1 MFQRKPV
8 HIANPAALNEMG
20 IHLWVD
26 RLSYFQ
32 GRGQIAGWCFGRQRA
47 IREIVLTCGS
57 TRSKIVHNRLPS
69 PDVAAVLGSA
79 AAHCRFDQRFD
90 IESSMPEPIAPSLT
104 IAVSGGRSV
113 RISDLI
119 SFSTSNRGETGRVQ
133 SAFTTRLTSIVP
145 GRVLELGARNRV
157 STIGRSLVPSGWH
170 YTGLDI
176 MPGPNV
182 DVVGDAHQLSALFS
196 ANTFDAVISIAV
208 FEHLLMP
215 WKVAIEM
222 NRVMKTGAIGFIWA
236 PQTWTVHEEPWDYF
250 RFSKHSWRALFNA
263 ATGFAIEDCAQSE
276 PAFVVPRICGEAVN
290 FGEAHVGYL
299 ASCATISKISDTAL
313 DWPVDLATVVDSSY
327 PQ

>member
-1 MFQRKPV
+1 MFRRQSV
-8 HIANPAALNEMG
+8 HIPNPAALNEMG

-32 GRGQIAGWCFGRQRA
+32 GRGQIAGWCFGMQKP
-47 IREIVLTCGS
+47 IREVVLTCGS
-57 TRSKIVHNRLPS
+57 TRSKIVHDRLPS

-104 IAVSGGRSV
+104 IAVSGGRAL
-113 RISDLI
+113 RISDLVA
-119 SFSTSNRGETGRVQ
+119 FSTSNRGKSSLVQ
-133 SAFTTRLTSIVP
+133 SAFAARLASGAP
-145 GRVLELGARNRV
+145 GRILELGARNRV

-182 DVVGDAHQLSALFS
+182 DVVGDAHQLSTLFP

-236 PQTWTVHEEPWDYF
+236 PQTWSVHEEPWDYF

-263 ATGFAIEDCAQSE
+263 ATGFAILESAQSE
-276 PAFVVPRICGEAVN
+276 PAFVVPRISTKEVN
-290 FGEAHVGYL
+290 FGESHLGYL

-313 DWPVDLATVVDSSY
+313 DWPVDLVAIVDSSY